1 MWRVER
7 RVVWGRVKEL
17 RERREEKDDKG
28 EENLKEERAKEERGE
43 IDQRQEGGNRKR
55 ERGKSG
61 KGMG

>member
-1 MWRVER
+1 MWRVEG

-28 EENLKEERAKEERGE
+28 EDLKEERAKEERGE